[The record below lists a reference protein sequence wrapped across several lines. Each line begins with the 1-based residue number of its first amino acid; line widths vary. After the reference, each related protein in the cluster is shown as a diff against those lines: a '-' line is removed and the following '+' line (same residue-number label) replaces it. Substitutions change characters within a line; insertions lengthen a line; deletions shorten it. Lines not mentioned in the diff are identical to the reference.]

1 MRNNNYGRRSNKS
14 WAPEFSTKGQMDFT
28 VNGFVQEIKEG
39 DGVDYVA
46 FKIDNPYVQNN
57 INTID
62 VEVNWE
68 GFPQLEKGDHVNI
81 FGMIRSWWNSDI
93 KRVTYSFIAEQVE
106 VIKDEEPKAKTRR
119 GTAKPVLEDEK

>member
-14 WAPEFSTKGQMDFT
+14 WEPEFSTKGQMDFT

-119 GTAKPVLEDEK
+119 GTAKPVLEDE